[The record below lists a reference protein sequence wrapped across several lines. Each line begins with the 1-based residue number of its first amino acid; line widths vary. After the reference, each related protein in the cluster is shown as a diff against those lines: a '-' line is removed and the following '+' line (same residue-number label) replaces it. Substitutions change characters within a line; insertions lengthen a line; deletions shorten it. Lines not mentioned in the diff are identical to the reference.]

1 MLPSKKLIKILALCS
16 LYQKLW
22 DTFFAF
28 LIDLMAKFRNFATTV
43 SFLAKK
49 QFTLTTSKL
58 IRLLNYC
65 IMRDILSDTF
75 LGALTEIP
83 APLNVGLQ
91 DGMDASVL

>member
-1 MLPSKKLIKILALCS
+1 MLLVSKTLGYLLCFFDRFDGKI
-16 LYQKLW
+16 QK
-22 DTFFAF
+22 FCHY
-28 LIDLMAKFRNFATTV
+28 
-43 SFLAKK
+43 SFILAKK

-58 IRLLNYC
+58 IRLLDYC
-65 IMRDILSDTF
+65 IIMRDILPDTF

>member
-1 MLPSKKLIKILALCS
+1 MSKCSLPKKLIKILALCS

-28 LIDLMAKFRNFATTV
+28 LIDLMAKFRNFY
-43 SFLAKK
+43 AKK

-58 IRLLNYC
+58 IRLLDYC